1 MGIRSIELLHGATWF
16 DKLYP
21 FHNSMCRKKQSK
33 NLNLMLFSFIGLIF
47 LKHIMKVAIVQEW
60 LVTVGGS
67 DKVVKAILDVF
78 PDADIY
84 TLVAKKEV
92 CDELGI
98 PWEKVHTSFIQ
109 KMPLGTKKHR
119 AYLPLFPFA
128 IEQFDLRGFDVV
140 ISSSHCVAKGVLTK
154 ADQLHICYC
163 HSPIRY
169 CWDMYNEYLEESHLD
184 KGFKSWLVRLMLH
197 PIRQFDAIAGS
208 RVDYYISNSDYVG
221 QRIRKTYRRKATTIH
236 PNIDISNFELCN
248 DKHEYYLASS
258 RLVAYK
264 KIDTIIEAFNQMP
277 DKKLVVIGGGPNLE
291 AYRKLANDNVI
302 VMGYQPFDVLKDKM
316 QHAKAFVFAADE
328 DFGMIPIEAQSCGT
342 PVIAYGHGG
351 SLETVNGGK
360 TGLFFNE
367 QTPEAIV
374 EAVNKFESMGSQ
386 PFAPADCRQWAEG
399 FSEER
404 FKREIKEFVEEK
416 YEEFKKNGINID

>member
-1 MGIRSIELLHGATWF
+1 
-16 DKLYP
+16 
-21 FHNSMCRKKQSK
+21 
-33 NLNLMLFSFIGLIF
+33 
-47 LKHIMKVAIVQEW
+47 MKVAIVQEW

-128 IEQFDLRGFDVV
+128 IEQFDLRGYDVV

-248 DKHEYYLASS
+248 DKQEYYLASS

-291 AYRKLANDNVI
+291 AYRKLAKDNVT
-302 VMGYQPFDVLKDKM
+302 VMGYQPFDVLNDKM

-360 TGLFFNE
+360 TGLFFYE

-374 EAVNKFESMGSQ
+374 EAVNKFEAMGSQ

-416 YEEFKKNGINID
+416 YEDFKKNGINID

>member
-1 MGIRSIELLHGATWF
+1 
-16 DKLYP
+16 
-21 FHNSMCRKKQSK
+21 
-33 NLNLMLFSFIGLIF
+33 
-47 LKHIMKVAIVQEW
+47 MKVAIVQEW

-98 PWEKVHTSFIQ
+98 PWKKVHTSFIQ

-128 IEQFDLRGFDVV
+128 IEQFDLRGYDVV

-197 PIRQFDAIAGS
+197 PIRQFDAISGS

-248 DKHEYYLASS
+248 DKQEYYLASS

-291 AYRKLANDNVI
+291 AYRKLANANVT

-374 EAVNKFESMGSQ
+374 EAVNRFEAMGSQ

-404 FKREIKEFVEEK
+404 FKREIKEFVEKK

>member
-1 MGIRSIELLHGATWF
+1 
-16 DKLYP
+16 
-21 FHNSMCRKKQSK
+21 
-33 NLNLMLFSFIGLIF
+33 MLFCFIGLIF
-47 LKHIMKVAIVQEW
+47 FKHIMKVAIVQEW

-128 IEQFDLRGFDVV
+128 IEQFDLRGYDVV

-248 DKHEYYLASS
+248 DKQEYYLASS

-291 AYRKLANDNVI
+291 AYRKLAKDNVT

-416 YEEFKKNGINID
+416 YEDFKKNGINID

>member
-1 MGIRSIELLHGATWF
+1 
-16 DKLYP
+16 
-21 FHNSMCRKKQSK
+21 
-33 NLNLMLFSFIGLIF
+33 
-47 LKHIMKVAIVQEW
+47 MKIAIVQEW

-98 PWEKVHTSFIQ
+98 PWEKIHTSFIQ

-128 IEQFDLRGFDVV
+128 IEQFDLRGYDVV

-248 DKHEYYLASS
+248 DKQEYYLASS

-291 AYRKLANDNVI
+291 AYRKLAKDNVT

-360 TGLFFNE
+360 TGLFFYE

-374 EAVNKFESMGSQ
+374 EAVNKFEAMGSQ

-399 FSEER
+399 FSEEK
-404 FKREIKEFVEEK
+404 FKREIKEFVEKK

>member
-1 MGIRSIELLHGATWF
+1 
-16 DKLYP
+16 
-21 FHNSMCRKKQSK
+21 
-33 NLNLMLFSFIGLIF
+33 
-47 LKHIMKVAIVQEW
+47 MKVAIVQEW

-128 IEQFDLRGFDVV
+128 IEQFDLRGYDVV

-248 DKHEYYLASS
+248 DKKEYYLASS

-291 AYRKLANDNVI
+291 AYRKLANDNVT

-360 TGLFFNE
+360 TGLFFDE

-404 FKREIKEFVEEK
+404 FKREIKEFVEKK

>member
-1 MGIRSIELLHGATWF
+1 
-16 DKLYP
+16 
-21 FHNSMCRKKQSK
+21 
-33 NLNLMLFSFIGLIF
+33 
-47 LKHIMKVAIVQEW
+47 MKVAIVQEW

-128 IEQFDLRGFDVV
+128 IEQFDLRGYDVV

-197 PIRQFDAIAGS
+197 PIRLFDAIAGS

-248 DKHEYYLASS
+248 DKQEYYLASS

-291 AYRKLANDNVI
+291 AYRKLAKDNVT

>member
-1 MGIRSIELLHGATWF
+1 
-16 DKLYP
+16 
-21 FHNSMCRKKQSK
+21 
-33 NLNLMLFSFIGLIF
+33 
-47 LKHIMKVAIVQEW
+47 
-60 LVTVGGS
+60 
-67 DKVVKAILDVF
+67 
-78 PDADIY
+78 
-84 TLVAKKEV
+84 
-92 CDELGI
+92 
-98 PWEKVHTSFIQ
+98 
-109 KMPLGTKKHR
+109 
-119 AYLPLFPFA
+119 
-128 IEQFDLRGFDVV
+128 
-140 ISSSHCVAKGVLTK
+140 
-154 ADQLHICYC
+154 
-163 HSPIRY
+163 
-169 CWDMYNEYLEESHLD
+169 MYNEYLEESHLD

-248 DKHEYYLASS
+248 DKQEYYLASS

-291 AYRKLANDNVI
+291 AYRKLAKDNVT

-360 TGLFFNE
+360 TGLFFYE

-374 EAVNKFESMGSQ
+374 EAVNKFEAMGSQ

-416 YEEFKKNGINID
+416 YEEFKKDGINID

>member
-1 MGIRSIELLHGATWF
+1 
-16 DKLYP
+16 
-21 FHNSMCRKKQSK
+21 
-33 NLNLMLFSFIGLIF
+33 
-47 LKHIMKVAIVQEW
+47 MKVAIVQEW

-67 DKVVKAILDVF
+67 DKVVKAILDTF

-128 IEQFDLRGFDVV
+128 IEQFDLRGYDVV

-184 KGFKSWLVRLMLH
+184 KGVKSWLVRLMLH

-248 DKHEYYLASS
+248 DKQKYYLASS

-291 AYRKLANDNVI
+291 AYRKLAKDNVT

-360 TGLFFNE
+360 TGLFFYE

-374 EAVNKFESMGSQ
+374 EAVNKFEAMGSQ

>member
-1 MGIRSIELLHGATWF
+1 M
-16 DKLYP
+16 
-21 FHNSMCRKKQSK
+21 
-33 NLNLMLFSFIGLIF
+33 
-47 LKHIMKVAIVQEW
+47 MKVAIVQEW

-78 PDADIY
+78 PEADVY

-98 PWEKVHTSFIQ
+98 PWNKVHTSFIQ
-109 KMPLGTKKHR
+109 KMPFGTKKHR

-128 IEQFDLRGFDVV
+128 IEQFDLRGYDVI

-184 KGFKSWLVRLMLH
+184 KGIKSWLVRMMLH
-197 PIRQFDAIAGS
+197 PIRQFDAEAGN

-221 QRIRKTYRRKATTIH
+221 QRIRKIYRRRATTIH
-236 PNIDISNFELCN
+236 PNIDISHLELCE
-248 DKHEYYLASS
+248 DKEDYYLASS

-264 KIDTIIEAFNQMP
+264 KIDTIIEAFNLMP
-277 DKKLVVIGGGPNLE
+277 NKKLVVIGGGPNLE
-291 AYRKLANDNVI
+291 AYRKLAKDNVT
-302 VMGYQPFDVLKDKM
+302 VMGYQPFDVLKKMM

-342 PVIAYGHGG
+342 PVLAYGHGG

-360 TGLFFNE
+360 TGLFFDE
-367 QTPEAIV
+367 QTPEAV
-374 EAVNKFESMGSQ
+374 VDAVNKFEAMGER
-386 PFAPADCRQWAEG
+386 PFLPKDCRQWAEG

-416 YEEFKKNGINID
+416 YNEFKKNGINID

>member
-1 MGIRSIELLHGATWF
+1 
-16 DKLYP
+16 
-21 FHNSMCRKKQSK
+21 
-33 NLNLMLFSFIGLIF
+33 
-47 LKHIMKVAIVQEW
+47 MKVAIVQEW

-128 IEQFDLRGFDVV
+128 IEQFDLRGYDVV
-140 ISSSHCVAKGVLTK
+140 ISSSHCVAKGILTK

-221 QRIRKTYRRKATTIH
+221 QRIKKTYRRKATTIH

-248 DKHEYYLASS
+248 DKKEYYLASS

-291 AYRKLANDNVI
+291 AYRKLANANVT

-360 TGLFFNE
+360 TGLFFYE

-374 EAVNKFESMGSQ
+374 EAVNKFEAMGSQ

-404 FKREIKEFVEEK
+404 FKRKIKEFVEEK
-416 YEEFKKNGINID
+416 YEAFKKNGINID

>member
-1 MGIRSIELLHGATWF
+1 
-16 DKLYP
+16 
-21 FHNSMCRKKQSK
+21 
-33 NLNLMLFSFIGLIF
+33 
-47 LKHIMKVAIVQEW
+47 MKVAIVQEW

-67 DKVVKAILDVF
+67 DKVVKAILDIF

-128 IEQFDLRGFDVV
+128 IEQFDLRGYDVV

-248 DKHEYYLASS
+248 DKQEYYLASS

-291 AYRKLANDNVI
+291 AYRKLANANVT

-360 TGLFFNE
+360 TGLFFYE

-374 EAVNKFESMGSQ
+374 EAVNRFEAMGSQ
-386 PFAPADCRQWAEG
+386 PFAPDDCRQWAEG

-416 YEEFKKNGINID
+416 YKEFKKNGINID

>member
-1 MGIRSIELLHGATWF
+1 
-16 DKLYP
+16 
-21 FHNSMCRKKQSK
+21 
-33 NLNLMLFSFIGLIF
+33 
-47 LKHIMKVAIVQEW
+47 MKVAIVQEW

-67 DKVVKAILDVF
+67 DKVVKAIQDVF

-128 IEQFDLRGFDVV
+128 IEQFDLREYDVV

-197 PIRQFDAIAGS
+197 PIRQFDAIAGN

-248 DKHEYYLASS
+248 DKQEYYLASS

-264 KIDTIIEAFNQMP
+264 KIDAIIEAFNQMP

-291 AYRKLANDNVI
+291 AYRKLAKDNVT

-360 TGLFFNE
+360 TGLFFYE

-374 EAVNKFESMGSQ
+374 EAVNKFESMGLQ

>member
-1 MGIRSIELLHGATWF
+1 
-16 DKLYP
+16 
-21 FHNSMCRKKQSK
+21 
-33 NLNLMLFSFIGLIF
+33 
-47 LKHIMKVAIVQEW
+47 MKVAIVQEW

-128 IEQFDLRGFDVV
+128 IEQFDLRGYDVV

-248 DKHEYYLASS
+248 DKQEYYLASS

-302 VMGYQPFDVLKDKM
+302 VMGYQPFDVLKDQM
-316 QHAKAFVFAADE
+316 QHARAFVFAADE

-386 PFAPADCRQWAEG
+386 PFAPADCRKWAEG

>member
-1 MGIRSIELLHGATWF
+1 
-16 DKLYP
+16 
-21 FHNSMCRKKQSK
+21 
-33 NLNLMLFSFIGLIF
+33 
-47 LKHIMKVAIVQEW
+47 MKVAIVQEW

-109 KMPLGTKKHR
+109 RMPLGTKKHR

-128 IEQFDLRGFDVV
+128 IEQFDLRGYDVV

-184 KGFKSWLVRLMLH
+184 KGLKSWLVRLMLH
-197 PIRQFDAIAGS
+197 PIRQFDAVAGS

-221 QRIRKTYRRKATTIH
+221 QRIRKTYRRAATTIH
-236 PNIDISNFELCN
+236 PNIDISHFELCE
-248 DKHEYYLASS
+248 DKQDYYLASS

-264 KIDTIIEAFNQMP
+264 KIDTIIEAFNRMP

-291 AYRKLANDNVI
+291 AYRKTAKGNVT
-302 VMGYQPFDVLKDKM
+302 VMGYQPFDVLKEKM

-351 SLETVNGGK
+351 SLETVNDGK
-360 TGLFFNE
+360 TGLFFHE
-367 QTPEAIV
+367 QTPEAIC
-374 EAVNKFESMGSQ
+374 EAVNRFEAMGKL
-386 PFAPADCRQWAEG
+386 PFLPKDCREWAEG

>member
-1 MGIRSIELLHGATWF
+1 
-16 DKLYP
+16 
-21 FHNSMCRKKQSK
+21 
-33 NLNLMLFSFIGLIF
+33 
-47 LKHIMKVAIVQEW
+47 MKVAIIQEW

-67 DKVVKAILDVF
+67 DKVTKAILDVF
-78 PDADIY
+78 PNADIY

-98 PWEKVHTSFIQ
+98 PWEKIHTSFIQ
-109 KMPLGTKKHR
+109 KLPLAKSKHR

-128 IEQFDLRGFDVV
+128 IEQFDMRGYDVV
-140 ISSSHCVAKGVLTK
+140 ISSSHCVAKGVVTK

-169 CWDMYNEYLEESHLD
+169 VWDMYNEYLEESHLT
-184 KGFKSWLVRLMLH
+184 KGAKSWLVRYLLH
-197 PIRQFDAIAGS
+197 RIRKWDAITGN
-208 RVDYYISNSDYVG
+208 RVDYFISNSDYVG
-221 QRIRKTYRRKATTIH
+221 NRIRKTYKREATTIH
-236 PNIDISNFELCN
+236 PNIDISNFELCE
-248 DKHEYYLASS
+248 DKQDYYLTSS

-264 KIDTIIEAFNQMP
+264 KIDTVIEAFNRMP

-291 AYRKLANDNVI
+291 AYKKLAGANI
-302 VMGYQPFDVLKDKM
+302 EVMGYQPFDVLKERM

-328 DFGMIPIEAQSCGT
+328 DFGMIPIEAESCGT

-351 SLETVNGGK
+351 SLETVCKGK

-367 QTPEAIV
+367 HTPEAIID
-374 EAVNKFESMGSQ
+374 AVNRFEAMGKQ
-386 PFAPADCRQWAEG
+386 PFSPKDCREWAEG

-404 FKREIKEFVEEK
+404 FKREIRNFVEEK
-416 YEEFKKNGINID
+416 FKEFTRR

>member
-1 MGIRSIELLHGATWF
+1 
-16 DKLYP
+16 
-21 FHNSMCRKKQSK
+21 
-33 NLNLMLFSFIGLIF
+33 
-47 LKHIMKVAIVQEW
+47 MKVAIVQEW

-128 IEQFDLRGFDVV
+128 IEQFDLRGYDVV

-248 DKHEYYLASS
+248 DKQEYYLASS

-291 AYRKLANDNVI
+291 AYRKLAKDNVT

-360 TGLFFNE
+360 TGLFFYE

-374 EAVNKFESMGSQ
+374 EAVNKFEAMGSQ

-416 YEEFKKNGINID
+416 YEDFKKNGINID

>member
-1 MGIRSIELLHGATWF
+1 
-16 DKLYP
+16 
-21 FHNSMCRKKQSK
+21 
-33 NLNLMLFSFIGLIF
+33 
-47 LKHIMKVAIVQEW
+47 MKVAIVQEW

-128 IEQFDLRGFDVV
+128 IEQFDLRGYDVV

-248 DKHEYYLASS
+248 DKQEYYLASS

-291 AYRKLANDNVI
+291 AYRKLAKDNVI

-374 EAVNKFESMGSQ
+374 EAVNRFEAMGSQ

-416 YEEFKKNGINID
+416 YEEFKKNGINIDK

>member
-1 MGIRSIELLHGATWF
+1 
-16 DKLYP
+16 
-21 FHNSMCRKKQSK
+21 
-33 NLNLMLFSFIGLIF
+33 
-47 LKHIMKVAIVQEW
+47 MKVAIVQEW

-128 IEQFDLRGFDVV
+128 IEQFDLRGYDVV
-140 ISSSHCVAKGVLTK
+140 ISSSHCVAKGILTK

-197 PIRQFDAIAGS
+197 PIRQFDAIAGN

-248 DKHEYYLASS
+248 DKQEYYLASS

-264 KIDTIIEAFNQMP
+264 KIDTIIEAFNKMP

-291 AYRKLANDNVI
+291 AYRKLAKENVT
-302 VMGYQPFDVLKDKM
+302 VMGYQPFDVLKEKM

-399 FSEER
+399 FSEAR

>member
-1 MGIRSIELLHGATWF
+1 
-16 DKLYP
+16 
-21 FHNSMCRKKQSK
+21 
-33 NLNLMLFSFIGLIF
+33 
-47 LKHIMKVAIVQEW
+47 MKVAIVQEW

-128 IEQFDLRGFDVV
+128 IEQFDLRGYDVV
-140 ISSSHCVAKGVLTK
+140 ISSSHCVAKGILTK

-248 DKHEYYLASS
+248 DKQEYYLASS

-277 DKKLVVIGGGPNLE
+277 DKKLVVVGGGPNLQ
-291 AYRKLANDNVI
+291 AYRKLAKDNVT

-328 DFGMIPIEAQSCGT
+328 DFGMIPIETQSCGT

-374 EAVNKFESMGSQ
+374 EAVNKFEAMGSQ

>member
-1 MGIRSIELLHGATWF
+1 
-16 DKLYP
+16 
-21 FHNSMCRKKQSK
+21 
-33 NLNLMLFSFIGLIF
+33 
-47 LKHIMKVAIVQEW
+47 MKVAIVQEW

-109 KMPLGTKKHR
+109 KIPLGTKKHR

-128 IEQFDLRGFDVV
+128 IEQFDLRGYDVI

-154 ADQLHICYC
+154 VDQLHICYC

-221 QRIRKTYRRKATTIH
+221 QRIRKTYRRVARTIH
-236 PNIDISNFELCN
+236 PNIDISHFELCE
-248 DKHEYYLASS
+248 DKQDYYLASS

-264 KIDTIIEAFNQMP
+264 KIDTIIEAFNRMP

-291 AYRKLANDNVI
+291 AYRKLAKGNVT
-302 VMGYQPFDVLKDKM
+302 VMGYQPFDVLKEKM

-360 TGLFFNE
+360 TGVFFYE
-367 QTPEAIV
+367 QTPESIV
-374 EAVNKFESMGSQ
+374 DAVSRFEAMGSK
-386 PFAPADCRQWAEG
+386 PFAPKVCREWAEG

-404 FKREIKEFVEEK
+404 FKREIREFVEEK
-416 YEEFKKNGINID
+416 YENFKKNGINIE

>member
-1 MGIRSIELLHGATWF
+1 
-16 DKLYP
+16 
-21 FHNSMCRKKQSK
+21 
-33 NLNLMLFSFIGLIF
+33 
-47 LKHIMKVAIVQEW
+47 MKVAIVQEW

-67 DKVVKAILDVF
+67 DKVVKAILDIF

-128 IEQFDLRGFDVV
+128 IEQFDLRGYDVV

-208 RVDYYISNSDYVG
+208 RVDYYISNSGYVG

-236 PNIDISNFELCN
+236 PNIDISNFEFCK
-248 DKHEYYLASS
+248 DKQEYYLASS

-291 AYRKLANDNVI
+291 AYRKLAKSNVT

-374 EAVNKFESMGSQ
+374 EAVNKFEAMGSQ

>member
-1 MGIRSIELLHGATWF
+1 
-16 DKLYP
+16 
-21 FHNSMCRKKQSK
+21 
-33 NLNLMLFSFIGLIF
+33 
-47 LKHIMKVAIVQEW
+47 MKVAIVQEW

-128 IEQFDLRGFDVV
+128 IEQFDLRGYDVV

-248 DKHEYYLASS
+248 DKQEYYLASS

-291 AYRKLANDNVI
+291 AYRKLAKDNVT

-360 TGLFFNE
+360 TGLFFYE

-374 EAVNKFESMGSQ
+374 EAVNRFEAMGSQ

>member
-1 MGIRSIELLHGATWF
+1 
-16 DKLYP
+16 
-21 FHNSMCRKKQSK
+21 
-33 NLNLMLFSFIGLIF
+33 
-47 LKHIMKVAIVQEW
+47 MKVAIVQEW

-128 IEQFDLRGFDVV
+128 IEQFDLRGYDVV

-248 DKHEYYLASS
+248 DKQEYYLASS

-291 AYRKLANDNVI
+291 AYRKLAKDNVT

-360 TGLFFNE
+360 TGLFFYE

-374 EAVNKFESMGSQ
+374 EAVNKFEAMGSQ

-399 FSEER
+399 FSEKR

>member
-1 MGIRSIELLHGATWF
+1 
-16 DKLYP
+16 
-21 FHNSMCRKKQSK
+21 
-33 NLNLMLFSFIGLIF
+33 
-47 LKHIMKVAIVQEW
+47 MKVAIVQEW

-128 IEQFDLRGFDVV
+128 IEQFDLRGYDVV

-248 DKHEYYLASS
+248 DKQEYYLASS

-264 KIDTIIEAFNQMP
+264 KIDAIIEAFNQMP

-291 AYRKLANDNVI
+291 AYRKLAKDNVT

-374 EAVNKFESMGSQ
+374 EAVNRFEAMGSQ

-416 YEEFKKNGINID
+416 YEEFKKNGINIDKYVTL

>member
-1 MGIRSIELLHGATWF
+1 
-16 DKLYP
+16 
-21 FHNSMCRKKQSK
+21 
-33 NLNLMLFSFIGLIF
+33 
-47 LKHIMKVAIVQEW
+47 MKVAIVQEW

-84 TLVAKKEV
+84 TLVAKKDV

-128 IEQFDLRGFDVV
+128 IEQFDLRGYDVV

-197 PIRQFDAIAGS
+197 PIRQFDAIAGN

-248 DKHEYYLASS
+248 DKQEYYLASS

-291 AYRKLANDNVI
+291 TYRKLAKDNVT

-374 EAVNKFESMGSQ
+374 EAVNRFEAMGSQ

-416 YEEFKKNGINID
+416 YEEFKKNGIKID

>member
-1 MGIRSIELLHGATWF
+1 
-16 DKLYP
+16 
-21 FHNSMCRKKQSK
+21 
-33 NLNLMLFSFIGLIF
+33 
-47 LKHIMKVAIVQEW
+47 MKVAIVQEW

-128 IEQFDLRGFDVV
+128 IEQFDLRGYDVV

-248 DKHEYYLASS
+248 DKQEYYLASS

-291 AYRKLANDNVI
+291 AYRKLANANVT

-360 TGLFFNE
+360 TGLFFYE

-374 EAVNKFESMGSQ
+374 EAVNKFEAMGSQ

>member
-1 MGIRSIELLHGATWF
+1 
-16 DKLYP
+16 
-21 FHNSMCRKKQSK
+21 
-33 NLNLMLFSFIGLIF
+33 
-47 LKHIMKVAIVQEW
+47 MKVAIVQEW

-67 DKVVKAILDVF
+67 DKVVKAIMDVF

-128 IEQFDLRGFDVV
+128 IEQFDLRGYDVV

-248 DKHEYYLASS
+248 DKQEYYLASS

-291 AYRKLANDNVI
+291 AYRKLANANVT

-351 SLETVNGGK
+351 SLETVNSGK

-374 EAVNKFESMGSQ
+374 EAVNRFEAMGSQ
-386 PFAPADCRQWAEG
+386 PFAPAVCRQWAEG

>member
-1 MGIRSIELLHGATWF
+1 
-16 DKLYP
+16 
-21 FHNSMCRKKQSK
+21 
-33 NLNLMLFSFIGLIF
+33 
-47 LKHIMKVAIVQEW
+47 MKVAIVQEW

-128 IEQFDLRGFDVV
+128 IEQFDLRGYDVV
-140 ISSSHCVAKGVLTK
+140 ISSSHCVAKGILTK

-221 QRIRKTYRRKATTIH
+221 QRIRKTYRRKAKTIH

-248 DKHEYYLASS
+248 DKQEYYLASS

-291 AYRKLANDNVI
+291 AYRKLANANVT

-374 EAVNKFESMGSQ
+374 EAVNRFEAMGSQ